1 VFIGRAFPDLANDL
15 QRHRTVLV
23 HVVPFESN
31 LQALRHAIVSQA
43 LNPTVVNRVVFKGQR
58 VDVFTIHDP
67 MPTTG
72 TPVVQWSTSW
82 GFASNW
88 LVFTI

>member
-1 VFIGRAFPDLANDL
+1 
-15 QRHRTVLV
+15 
-23 HVVPFESN
+23 VPFESN
-31 LQALRHAIVSQA
+31 LQALRLAIVSEA
-43 LNPTVVNRVVFKGQR
+43 LNPTVINGVVFKGQR
-58 VDVFTIHDP
+58 VEEVFTIHDP

-82 GFASNW
+82 GFAPNW